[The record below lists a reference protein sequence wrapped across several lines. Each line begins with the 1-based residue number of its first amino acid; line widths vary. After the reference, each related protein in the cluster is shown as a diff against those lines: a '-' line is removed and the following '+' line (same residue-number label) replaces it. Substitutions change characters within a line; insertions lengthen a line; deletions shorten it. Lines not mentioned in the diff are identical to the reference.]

1 MKHVK
6 LFVALFAMLALGV
19 GNAWGA
25 EVTETATFNSKSWGI
40 ADGSNFSWTS
50 GKDGNGF
57 TNNQGVQ
64 ITTGVSGANATTS
77 KSFTNISKIEVTYCT
92 NSKAGKGTIT
102 LQVGTGTGQSFSVSA
117 PSKGGTTRK
126 TTTFNYATPESGAV
140 KLTVVCT
147 TNSIYIYSI
156 TVTYESGSTGTTLYL
171 GQEMADPPPP

>member
-1 MKHVK
+1 MKHTKHLLV
-6 LFVALFAMLALGV
+6 LCAALLLGA

-77 KSFTNISKIEVTYCT
+77 KSFTNIS
-92 NSKAGKGTIT
+92 
-102 LQVGTGTGQSFSVSA
+102 
-117 PSKGGTTRK
+117 
-126 TTTFNYATPESGAV
+126 
-140 KLTVVCT
+140 
-147 TNSIYIYSI
+147 
-156 TVTYESGSTGTTLYL
+156 
-171 GQEMADPPPP
+171 

>member
-1 MKHVK
+1 MKHTKHLLV
-6 LFVALFAMLALGV
+6 LWAALLLGA

-92 NSKAGKGTIT
+92 KSKAGKGTIT
-102 LQVGTGTGQSFSVSA
+102 LQVGTGTEQSFSVSA

-171 GQEMADPPPP
+171 GQEMGDPPTP